1 MDDFVKVC
9 SVDDVPED
17 TALAV
22 EISGRPV
29 AVFKIGDKFF
39 AVEDICPHQGGS
51 FEGGTL
57 DGEIVTCPLH
67 GWRLNVVTGESLDAP
82 GVKIETY
89 DVEIVDGDVYV
100 RV

>member
-9 SVDDVPED
+9 SVDDVPGD

-22 EISGRPV
+22 EISGRPI
-29 AVFKIGDKFF
+29 ALLRTGDRIY
-39 AVEDICPHQGGS
+39 ALEDICPHQGAS
-51 FEGGTL
+51 FEGGTV
-57 DGEIVTCPLH
+57 DGEIVTCPMH
-67 GWRLNVVTGESLDAP
+67 GWRMNMITGESLDAP

-100 RV
+100 RI

>member
-9 SVDDVPED
+9 SADDVPDD

-22 EISGRPV
+22 EIGGRPV
-29 AVFKIGDKFF
+29 AVFKVGDRFS
-39 AVEDICPHQGGS
+39 AVEDICPHQGAS
-51 FEGGTL
+51 FEGGPL

-67 GWRLNVVTGESLDAP
+67 GWRLNVITGESLDAP

-100 RV
+100 RI

>member
-9 SVDDVPED
+9 SVDDVPDD

-29 AVFKIGDKFF
+29 AVFKVGDRFS

-51 FEGGTL
+51 FEGGPL

-67 GWRLNVVTGESLDAP
+67 GWRLNVITGESLDAA

-100 RV
+100 RI